1 MQIHDIVYSICKYS
15 GIKRFSPFFEV
26 DAQLHLCQ
34 WWGSLRTRVKER
46 CHRPVPAA
54 PSRTGSG
61 GWKVCVELIGVS
73 ARCWPGYR
81 VGSVCWADAAGGS
94 GCTLTFSHD
103 FSAQTV
109 VNLSCGRSRCKK
121 LSALVLLCSG
131 TTSCLAFENT
141 NVKKQRTLPFWC
153 INYKISWKIVD
164 SLCLFWKQF
173 NLLKL
178 LAVAENQRVMRF
190 D

>member
-1 MQIHDIVYSICKYS
+1 MHSCICAS
-15 GIKRFSPFFEV
+15 DRVPCRHGWRRGAIALCPQPHHAQVQEVGRCAWSSSVSRRGAGLVTGLAPF
-26 DAQLHLCQ
+26 AGPMLL
-34 WWGSLRTRVKER
+34 
-46 CHRPVPAA
+46 
-54 PSRTGSG
+54 
-61 GWKVCVELIGVS
+61 
-73 ARCWPGYR
+73 
-81 VGSVCWADAAGGS
+81 GGS

-178 LAVAENQRVMRF
+178 LAVAENQGVMRF